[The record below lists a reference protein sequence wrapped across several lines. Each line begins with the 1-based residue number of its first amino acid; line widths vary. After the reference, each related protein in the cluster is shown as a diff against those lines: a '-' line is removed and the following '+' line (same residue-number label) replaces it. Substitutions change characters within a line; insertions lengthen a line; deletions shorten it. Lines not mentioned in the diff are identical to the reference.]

1 MIWLIFSSFEIT
13 NIVTPDPKAFLWIA
27 VSVAD
32 AAAVNPD
39 GIKTLLAND
48 LVFSNCTKS
57 LPKNP
62 PDFPISCNWVFDNF
76 VLADEP
82 FVKALQSPE
91 TYVLVNNSFCGKVFS
106 SLESLTTFNKSFK
119 V

>member
-1 MIWLIFSSFEIT
+1 MNSC
-13 NIVTPDPKAFLWIA
+13 
-27 VSVAD
+27 
-32 AAAVNPD
+32 NPD
-39 GIKTLLAND
+39 GTKTLVANG

-57 LPKNP
+57 LPKNL

-91 TYVLVNNSFCGKVFS
+91 TYVLVNNSFCGKVFP